1 MVSIMK
7 FLKKTAVIVMCLS
20 LLLTLFGCKKPK
32 ILDGPGMVMEIW
44 DQFTISQA
52 SDDYSQCYVYTVRHD
67 NNWKYYFVAE
77 VFDYEL
83 GYLDE
88 KSIELDN
95 DTVNELISLNLLALP
110 DEAESTL
117 DAEILDGTF
126 LNFTVTDVNG
136 KSYKKVISA
145 KDADKIFE
153 LIKPYINIAKD
164 SMVEVK

>member
-1 MVSIMK
+1 
-7 FLKKTAVIVMCLS
+7 MCLS
-20 LLLTLFGCKKPK
+20 LLLTLFGCKKPE
-32 ILDGPGMVMEIW
+32 ILDGPGMAMEIW
-44 DQFTISQA
+44 DQFTISQS

-67 NNWKYYFVAE
+67 NNWKYYLIAE

-83 GYLDE
+83 GYPE
-88 KSIELDN
+88 KKSIELDD